1 MAARKRKASGGDNIG
16 ALDSGHATQ
25 VTKGI
30 DGDYHKKQT
39 SATAAS
45 TEKRVTRAM
54 TTNAPRRAVF
64 ATAELLENI
73 LMHTLIK
80 AVFTAQRVC
89 RQFRDSVSNS
99 LQLQQKLFLRLP
111 TLQSTERWT
120 VVAAPGQVY
129 HSTLRVV
136 RADSTD
142 ALPANVMVNTR
153 KQSCV
158 YKSATILNPQFE
170 AKHVVESPA
179 VMQHFAARTLYNAE
193 HIGLQETTARSLALT
208 NSGSWRN
215 MYLLIDTI
223 ASTDRPCNKARLR
236 INWLIATTP
245 CLYGS
250 IAGTAQTQEIRGFT
264 TGALIEA
271 ALDTE
276 HELYYYCGGVE
287 QICSRD
293 TSVNSIIR
301 KLEIETG
308 KTATVA
314 LLDVQMHDVLLPTDE
329 ERAMVEYT

>member
-1 MAARKRKASGGDNIG
+1 MTARKRKASGGDNDG

-25 VTKGI
+25 VTKGV

-54 TTNAPRRAVF
+54 TTDAPRRAVF
-64 ATAELLENI
+64 ATVELLENI
-73 LMHTLIK
+73 LMHTPIK

-89 RQFRDSVSNS
+89 RQFRDIVSDS

-120 VVAAPGQVY
+120 VVEAAGPMY
-129 HSTLRVV
+129 HPTLRVV
-136 RADSTD
+136 RLDSSD
-142 ALPANVMVNTR
+142 ALPANVMVDLR
-153 KQSCV
+153 KQSCL
-158 YKSATILNPQFE
+158 YKPATILNPQFE

-193 HIGLQETTARSLALT
+193 HIGLQEPTARSPALT
-208 NSGSWRN
+208 SPESWRK
-215 MYLLIDTI
+215 MYF
-223 ASTDRPCNKARLR
+223 TDRPCNKARLR

-245 CLYGS
+245 CIYGS
-250 IAGTAQTQEIRGFT
+250 IAGTAQTQEVRGFT
-264 TGALIEA
+264 TGALVEA
-271 ALDTE
+271 VLDTE

-287 QICSRD
+287 QICSRE
-293 TSVNSIIR
+293 TSVNSVIR

-308 KTATVA
+308 KTATVT
-314 LLDVQMHDVLLPTDE
+314 LLDIQMHDVMLPTDQ
-329 ERAMVEYT
+329 ERAMVEDI